1 MKISIVLEAPPPAK
15 KYPVEARKTPLE
27 DTIRECIECIES
39 GHDSVVE
46 WKTLNRLYKELR
58 SRKTT
63 PRVRNLIKMIEPTL
77 AKYGLFGVSEEK

>member
-1 MKISIVLEAPPPAK
+1 MKISIVLEAPAPTK
-15 KYPVEARKTPLE
+15 KYPVEARKTPVE

-58 SRKTT
+58 ARKKTA
-63 PRVRNLIKMIEPTL
+63 RVTNLIEMIEPTL
-77 AKYGLFGVSEEK
+77 AKYGMHGVSEEK